1 MISLER
7 LGFSGMVRVVHTGLL
22 GTALWASAPSAYAQS
37 DSAAAR
43 ALFAEARSL
52 MDDERFEQ
60 ACPKLE
66 ESLRL
71 DHGMGTQFNLAHCW
85 EKMGRTASA
94 WALFLD
100 VAAAARAGNQPQRET
115 AARERAKVLEAKL
128 TRLRID
134 VSDASPGT
142 EVERDGQDVRKASW
156 GTGVP
161 VDPGKHVVR
170 VSAPGKQ
177 TWSDEVDVPASARTF
192 TVTVPALTDAP
203 IERPEVQA
211 EAEAEAAHAAPVEAD
226 VPRSSGG
233 GINGQRVAALVVG
246 GVGLAAAAT
255 GTIFAIQSRS
265 DNSEALKL
273 CRTPDPDNGGV
284 ESCAT
289 PEEQRRWGSLVDAAE
304 RGRLIGYIGIGVGGA
319 ALLTAV
325 VLYATAGDDPPERAS
340 LELQPLWAD
349 GLHGA
354 AITGRF

>member
-7 LGFSGMVRVVHTGLL
+7 LGISGAVRVVHASLL
-22 GTALWASAPSAYAQS
+22 GSVLWASAPSAHAQS

-43 ALFAEARSL
+43 ALFAEGRSL
-52 MDDERFEQ
+52 MDSERYEQ
-60 ACPKLE
+60 ACPKFE

-85 EKMGRTASA
+85 EKVGRTASA

-100 VAAAARAGNQPQRET
+100 VAAAARAANQPQRET

-134 VSDASPGT
+134 VSNASPDT
-142 EVERDGQDVRKASW
+142 QVERDGQDVRKASW

-177 TWSDEVDVPASARTF
+177 TWSDEVDVPAAPRTF

-203 IERPEVQA
+203 IELANA
-211 EAEAEAAHAAPVEAD
+211 EAEPAGAAPVEAD
-226 VPRSSGG
+226 VPKSGG
-233 GINGQRVAALVVG
+233 GGLNGQRVAALVVG
-246 GVGLAAAAT
+246 GVGLAAVAT

-265 DNSEALKL
+265 DNAAALEL
-273 CRTPDPDNGGV
+273 CRTPSATTGV
-284 ESCAT
+284 EGCQDDA
-289 PEEQRRWGSLVDAAE
+289 ERLRWVSLVDDAE
-304 RGRLIGYIGIGVGGA
+304 RGRLVGYVGLGVGGA
-319 ALLTAV
+319 ALITAV
-325 VLYATAGDDPPERAS
+325 ILYVTAGDDAPERAS
-340 LELQPLWAD
+340 LELQPLWAGD
-349 GLHGA
+349 LRGA
-354 AITGRF
+354 ALSGHF

>member
-7 LGFSGMVRVVHTGLL
+7 LGFSGVVRVVHVSLL

-52 MDDERFEQ
+52 MDDERYEQ

-115 AARERAKVLEAKL
+115 AARERAKVLESKL

-134 VSDASPGT
+134 VSDAAPGT

-161 VDPGKHVVR
+161 IDPGKHVVR

-177 TWSDEVDVPASARTF
+177 TWSDEVDVPASGRTF

-203 IERPEVQA
+203 IERPGI
-211 EAEAEAAHAAPVEAD
+211 EAEPAQAAPVEAD
-226 VPRSSGG
+226 VPKPAGG

-246 GVGLAAAAT
+246 GVGLAAVAT
-255 GTIFAIQSRS
+255 GTIFAIESRS
-265 DNSEALKL
+265 DNAAALKL
-273 CRTPDPDNGGV
+273 CRTPDPATGV
-284 ESCAT
+284 ERCPT
-289 PEEQRRWGSLVDAAE
+289 EPERLRWRSLVDDAE
-304 RGRLIGYIGIGVGGA
+304 RGRLVGFIGIGVGGA
-319 ALLTAV
+319 ALITAV
-325 VLYATAGDDPPERAS
+325 VLYATAGDDAPERAS

-354 AITGRF
+354 AIAGRF

>member
-1 MISLER
+1 MMSLER
-7 LGFSGMVRVVHTGLL
+7 FGVSGAVRFVHASLL
-22 GTALWASAPSAYAQS
+22 GSALWASAPSAHAQS

-43 ALFAEARSL
+43 ALFTEARSL
-52 MDDERFEQ
+52 MDDERYEQ

-115 AARERAKVLEAKL
+115 AARERAKVLESKL

-134 VSDASPGT
+134 VTDASPDT

-177 TWSDEVDVPASARTF
+177 TWSDEIDVPAAARTF
-192 TVTVPALTDAP
+192 TVTVPALTDVP
-203 IERPEVQA
+203 IERPAVETGPAQ
-211 EAEAEAAHAAPVEAD
+211 AAPVEAD
-226 VPRSSGG
+226 VPRSDGG
-233 GINGQRVAALVVG
+233 GMNGQRVAALVIG

-255 GTIFAIQSRS
+255 GTVFAIQSRS
-265 DNSEALKL
+265 DNSEALEL
-273 CRTPDPDNGGV
+273 CRTPQPNGV
-284 ESCAT
+284 EGCRDE
-289 PEEQRRWGSLVDAAE
+289 PERLRWHSLVDDAE
-304 RGRLIGYIGIGVGGA
+304 RGRLIGFVGIGVGGA
-319 ALLTAV
+319 ALITAV
-325 VLYATAGDDPPERAS
+325 ILYATAGDSAPERAS
-340 LELQPLWAD
+340 LELQPLWASD
-349 GLHGA
+349 LRGA
-354 AITGRF
+354 ALTGRF